1 MAHRQAGTGVARP
14 LRSAAVGPAERRR
27 TALALLPLAVLGV
40 SVGVAAYWA
49 FDPAIAGDHQAHV
62 DYLAFI
68 RRHHRLPLAEQ
79 GFEMYHPPAYYVL
92 SVLVSYVGLSLT
104 DAART
109 VATAAWALEGL
120 LAAVVVARLGGR
132 WVGGAAAAGVVW
144 LLPGQANVATRV
156 YPETLV
162 GLGVGLLVLG
172 MVELR
177 RQSRTGY
184 WWLGLGVPLAGLTK
198 FSGLVALAVVLPLVV
213 WSERARL
220 RRLAAV
226 LAPGLALMALFYGRN
241 VAHYGTPTPLNA
253 DLFHLD
259 RLGGLYAAYPEGF
272 FTRLSLGRCAAERS
286 FYGSA
291 WKWLWATDCGVKPPW
306 RDSVDGWLLV
316 VALLTSLVVL
326 VAWLWAARTGRRHG
340 AWAAI
345 ALVPLALLVAFI
357 AYNVRVPS
365 GSSGLYLL
373 VGIVPVAVALGGFAS
388 RVPMRFDMPVYAATL
403 GWAAAMATASGAPV
417 YRLPVWAS
425 LLFAG
430 VLFTLISRNDR
441 DDERGREPGYASGH
455 PGKRR
460 SS

>member
-1 MAHRQAGTGVARP
+1 M
-14 LRSAAVGPAERRR
+14 GPAERRR
-27 TALALLPLAVLGV
+27 AAFALLPLAILGV
-40 SVGVAAYWA
+40 AVAVAAYRA

-62 DYLAFI
+62 DYLTFI

-104 DAART
+104 DAARA

-132 WVGGAAAAGVVW
+132 WVGGAAAAGLVW

-177 RQSRTGY
+177 RGSRTGY
-184 WWLGLGVPLAGLTK
+184 WWLGLAVPLAGLTK
-198 FSGLVALAVVLPLVV
+198 FSGLVALAVILPVVV
-213 WSERARL
+213 WAERARL
-220 RRLAAV
+220 RRLAGV
-226 LAPGLALMALFYGRN
+226 LAPGLALMVLFYGRN
-241 VAHYGTPTPLNA
+241 LAHYGTPTPLNA
-253 DLFHLD
+253 ELFHLD

-272 FTRLSLGRCAAERS
+272 FTRLNLGRCAAEQS

-316 VALLTSLVVL
+316 VALLTSLLVL
-326 VAWLWAARTGRRHG
+326 VAWLWAVRTSRRHLT
-340 AWAAI
+340 WAAI
-345 ALVPLALLVAFI
+345 AMVPFALLVAFV

-373 VGIVPVAVALGGFAS
+373 VGIVPVAVALGGFGS
-388 RVPMRFDMPVYAATL
+388 RLPARFDMAAYAATL
-403 GWAAAMATASGAPV
+403 GWAAAMATASGAQV
-417 YRLPVWAS
+417 SRLPVWAS
-425 LLFAG
+425 LFIAG
-430 VLFTLISRNDR
+430 VLFTSVVALLPATPAPEEVSSDAMSR
-441 DDERGREPGYASGH
+441 
-455 PGKRR
+455 
-460 SS
+460 